1 MFDEIKASIRE
12 LQWLARFYEKHGRK
26 KEAKEIRDS
35 ISAQQSRNWG
45 SPEVIQMFQDEEKQ
59 A

>member
-1 MFDEIKASIRE
+1 MFDEVDVSIRE
-12 LQWLARFYEKHGRK
+12 LQWLAKFYEKHGLQ

-35 ISAQQSRNWG
+35 LGKREFSNRHSG
-45 SPEVIQMFQDEEKQ
+45 EVIQMFQDEEKQ